1 MFDLFFK
8 KHADGEIRFPREL
21 ENKYIV
27 SDKILGKGS
36 FAVVKECTEKRSNKN
51 YALKIILKESIKVHH
66 KYITSLHD
74 LYETKDGVFI
84 ITDLASGGELFNQLL
99 LKGSYTEEDAANLM
113 KQLLEGVQ
121 YLHDLDIVH
130 RDLKPENLLFKD
142 KSDEADIMIT
152 DFGLS
157 KILKS
162 EDDVLLTACGTPG
175 YIAPEVLLQA
185 GYGKPIDIWSIGVI
199 MYTMLCGYT
208 PFWGEDQAALFESI
222 MSGEYEYE
230 EEYWSEI
237 SDLAKDLIDKL
248 LTYEPHKRITVHEA
262 LKHPWFESANKI
274 NILEKVKSNLSA
286 KDRFKRAIHLVQD
299 INRMLKNK
307 NSTNYGDDNDYE
319 LINEKEIA
327 ADLLRQDQ
335 KQSGEK
341 KIREQINNHFESLV
355 IENKITLVN

>member
-1 MFDLFFK
+1 MLP
-8 KHADGEIRFPREL
+8 IEL
-21 ENKYIV
+21 
-27 SDKILGKGS
+27 D
-36 FAVVKECTEKRSNKN
+36 
-51 YALKIILKESIKVHH
+51 ILKKVHH

-237 SDLAKDLIDKL
+237 SDLGHSLCILFVRWKNYEKYYNRLTAIRLVTKPKISDNGDIDKAYYFSDYVSSTSGIVAFL
-248 LTYEPHKRITVHEA
+248 IFVTKPKISDNGDIDKAYYFSDYVSSTSGIVAFLIFGTTK
-262 LKHPWFESANKI
+262 SAVFFLPCCYYSPPDE
-274 NILEKVKSNLSA
+274 IL
-286 KDRFKRAIHLVQD
+286 
-299 INRMLKNK
+299 
-307 NSTNYGDDNDYE
+307 
-319 LINEKEIA
+319 
-327 ADLLRQDQ
+327 
-335 KQSGEK
+335 
-341 KIREQINNHFESLV
+341 
-355 IENKITLVN
+355 

>member
-1 MFDLFFK
+1 MLP
-8 KHADGEIRFPREL
+8 IEL
-21 ENKYIV
+21 
-27 SDKILGKGS
+27 D
-36 FAVVKECTEKRSNKN
+36 
-51 YALKIILKESIKVHH
+51 ILKKVHH

-74 LYETKDGVFI
+74 LYETKDGVYI

-99 LKGSYTEEDAANLM
+99 LKGSYTEEDAANLL

-185 GYGKPIDIWSIGVI
+185 GYGKPVDIWSIGVI

-208 PFWGEDQAALFESI
+208 PFWGEDQPALFESI

-274 NILEKVKSNLSA
+274 DILEKVKSNLSA

-307 NSTNYGDDNDYE
+307 NSTNYDDDSDYE
-319 LINEKEIA
+319 LINGKEIA

-355 IENKITLVN
+355 IIENKITLVN